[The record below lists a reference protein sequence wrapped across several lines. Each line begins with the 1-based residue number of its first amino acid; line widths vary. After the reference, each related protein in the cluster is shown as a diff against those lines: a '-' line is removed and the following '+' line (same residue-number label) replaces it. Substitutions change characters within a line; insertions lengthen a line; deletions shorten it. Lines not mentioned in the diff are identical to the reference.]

1 MVTRTQRLLWTP
13 LPNGLSDDGR
23 RLHLS
28 VLLSPRLVV
37 APGPDDVLEAF
48 PDMLAWPAIVR
59 AARFEVGY
67 AGASAVADR
76 VSQPDDALHGRL
88 FGTHTTVL
96 SRAFEDRRDTSVLS
110 YPLAAVEAGLA
121 QIYGELAAEADG
133 DLPLLADMQRRFAL
147 LGRTVLALKPSA
159 LLEDVRTGR
168 AQDREQSLPL
178 LLNLVDLYNT
188 PLQAP
193 ETHSYARQG
202 ADDPREDVDWETHKQ
217 VELPAPDSFKR
228 SIDFHAI
235 VTALAQF
242 PLLMR
247 LTGLVVDLE
256 VDRDAFPAGPHTA
269 ALSVTVS
276 WDSRPETATAGVTVQ
291 PDAAAQTMTTL
302 DGRHFA
308 AAPLAPTDPQ
318 QVDGFL
324 TVRPPTFDVAQVE
337 VNGSAMKLRQFAI
350 NMFQAP
356 LGTAATEP
364 VSDPVGVQPERTGTP
379 ALRSGGLTL
388 ARLHRAAELESRF
401 QRSGAMEDALTAGT
415 PVVLHAEDLV
425 RGYHAEVQDLT
436 AAQWRSLCRRDTSF
450 SFVSDHTTL
459 DDDDNEGMLRLAA
472 TASADGHDN
481 DIVKLYE
488 GLFTWSGWSL
498 AAPPIGRVVGTDDKV
513 TDAAGIAPAGLPLDV
528 EHRVRPRSLPSLR
541 FGRSYRFRLRVVDL
555 TGNAPPFDPQRGSP
569 DETQTAPLEY
579 LRYEPVPAPAV
590 ALVGGGVAV
599 QFPGP
604 GEDLDTIAIRSL
616 NATAADNAVLST
628 EQAGR
633 HVVPP
638 ICTQRQA
645 ELHGVLDTAGRVD
658 PATYSM
664 LVARDGALPEAIHPL
679 TGKGMPAVPVGFTV
693 PFLPDPLARDCVVRV
708 FGRTAPNSVETVD
721 LPWYAATEVW
731 PDAQPLRI
739 EVLELAAG
747 AVPAPL
753 ELDVAA
759 RVLHIPLAKADRA
772 RVRVG
777 HLLGDE
783 DLSLLGVWRWGVAQL
798 AVDPAAAA
806 KMADLARSGQHWMLT
821 PWRDLEVV
829 HAVQKPLVVPA
840 IEGLRVRRFTGSTRA
855 RLSFDTPVDSRSTEK
870 LDLSG
875 RWLDPVD
882 DPAEPEPRARVGGGD
897 RAAELKLM
905 RLDAPGVNSPGR
917 GRWTERNP
925 VPHEFGDTRYRRV
938 GYRLTA
944 TTRFTRFLP
953 AALQDPANA
962 ADLTVTSDEAI
973 GFVPNSAPP
982 PAPDVVYVI
991 PTFGWSRMGGGT
1003 HERSWRDGGGLRVYL
1018 RRPWLVSGYMEM
1030 LAVVLPSTDGGSDEP
1045 ALEKFVTHWGADPI
1059 WVSDPVPGIAP
1070 SASRFTLAVT
1080 AAPIAQARLDATIP
1094 EREGDLPAGPLRV
1107 TDLPLPG
1114 APGDVTVDAAPHLVH
1129 YDPQRRLWYADI
1141 VVDPGSAYTPFIRM
1155 ALARYQPISAPG
1167 SHLSPAVST
1176 EVVQLLPDR
1185 LAVLTHTDA
1194 VTLHVGVYGHGPR
1207 QRHHS
1212 VQFEVQRL
1220 PTDAGTDLGWEPLP
1234 GADVEDVPE
1243 ESPAPVPPR
1252 HAQGLLAEAH
1262 ALLNERRFEEIVQ
1275 REELVELLRPPLLRE
1290 ALVRLPGPRPEGERW
1305 RLVITEL
1312 ELRSAD
1318 AEHLEPT
1325 PAPERDPRRRVVY
1338 LETVE
1343 L

>member
-1 MVTRTQRLLWTP
+1 MAMRTQRLLWTP

-23 RLHLS
+23 RLRVS

-37 APGPDDVLEAF
+37 SPGPDDVLAAF
-48 PDMLAWPAIVR
+48 PDMLTWPAIVR
-59 AARFEVGY
+59 ASRFEVGY
-67 AGASAVADR
+67 AGVSAIADR
-76 VSQPDDALHGRL
+76 VSAPDDAVHGRL

-110 YPLAAVEAGLA
+110 YPVAAVEAGLA
-121 QIYGELAAEADG
+121 EIYGELAAEADG
-133 DLPLLADMQRRFAL
+133 DLPLLADMQRRFAV
-147 LGRTVLALKPSA
+147 LGRTLLARSPTQ
-159 LLEDVRTGR
+159 LLEDVRSGR
-168 AQDREQSLPL
+168 AQDQEQSLPL

-193 ETHSYARQG
+193 EKHYYKPEDP
-202 ADDPREDVDWETHKQ
+202 DDPREDVSWETHRQ
-217 VELPAPDSFKR
+217 VALPAPDSFKR

-276 WDSRPETATAGVTVQ
+276 WDSRPETATAGVTVV
-291 PDAAAQTMTTL
+291 PDAAAETMTKL
-302 DGRHFA
+302 DGRRFE
-308 AAPLAPTDPQ
+308 AAPVVPAAPQ
-318 QVDGFL
+318 QVEGFL
-324 TVRPPTFDVAQVE
+324 TVRQPTFDVAQVE
-337 VNGSAMKLRQFAI
+337 VNGSALKLRQFAI

-356 LGTAATEP
+356 FGTAVQEP
-364 VSDPVGVQPERTGTP
+364 ASDPVGVQPERTGTP

-388 ARLHRAAELESRF
+388 ARLRRAAELESRF
-401 QRSGAMEDALTAGT
+401 QRSGAMEDALTAGK

-425 RGYHAEVQDLT
+425 RGYHAEVQDRT
-436 AAQWRSLCRRDTSF
+436 AAEWRSLCRRDTSF
-450 SFVSDHTTL
+450 SFVTDQATL
-459 DDDDNEGMLRLAA
+459 DDEDNEGMLRLAA
-472 TASADGHDN
+472 AASADGHHD
-481 DIVKLYE
+481 DILKLYE

-513 TDAAGIAPAGLPLDV
+513 ADADGIAPAGLPLDV
-528 EHRVRPRSLPSLR
+528 EHRVRPMSLPSLR

-555 TGNAPPFDPQRGSP
+555 AGNTLPFDPERGSP

-590 ALVGGGVAV
+590 ALVGGGAAV

-638 ICTQRQA
+638 ICTQREA

-658 PATYSM
+658 PASYAM
-664 LVARDGALPEAIHPL
+664 LVARDGALPEATHPV
-679 TGKGMPAVPVGFTV
+679 TGKGMPAVPVGYTV

-708 FGRTAPNSVETVD
+708 YGRTTPSSVETVQV
-721 LPWYAATEVW
+721 PWYAATETW

-747 AVPAPL
+747 AAPPPL
-753 ELDVAA
+753 ELDETA
-759 RVLHIPLAKADRA
+759 RVLRIPLAKADRA

-783 DLSLLGVWRWGVAQL
+783 DLPLLGVWRWGLQHL
-798 AVDPAAAA
+798 AVDPAAVA
-806 KMADLARSGQHWMLT
+806 KLTDLARSGQHWMLT
-821 PWRDLEVV
+821 PWRDLEAV
-829 HAVQKPLVVPA
+829 HAVQRPLVVPG
-840 IEGLRVRRFTGSTRA
+840 IERLQVRRSTGSTRA

-875 RWLDPVD
+875 RWLEPVD
-882 DPAEPEPRARVGGGD
+882 DVAQAGPHARVGGGE

-905 RLDAPGVNSPGR
+905 RLDAPGVSPPGR

-925 VPHEFGDTRYRRV
+925 VSHEFGDTRYRRV
-938 GYRLTA
+938 GYRLAA

-991 PTFGWSRMGGGT
+991 PTFGWSRSGGDT

-1030 LAVVLPSTDGGSDEP
+1030 LAVVLPRPDGGSDEP
-1045 ALEKFVTHWGADPI
+1045 ALERFVTHWGADPI
-1059 WVSDPVPGIAP
+1059 WVSDPVAGTAP
-1070 SASRFTLAVT
+1070 PASRFTLAVT
-1080 AAPIAQARLDATIP
+1080 TAPIPQARLDATIP
-1094 EREGDLPAGPLRV
+1094 EREGDLPPGPLQV
-1107 TDLPLPG
+1107 TNLPLPG
-1114 APGDVTVDAAPHLVH
+1114 APGNVTVDVAPHLVR
-1129 YDPQRRLWYADI
+1129 YDPERRLWYADI

-1167 SHLSPAVST
+1167 SHLSPAVAT

-1185 LAVLTHTDA
+1185 LAVLTRTDA
-1194 VTLHVGVYGHGPR
+1194 VTLRVGLFGHGPR
-1207 QRHHS
+1207 NRHRS
-1212 VQFEVQRL
+1212 AQFAVERL
-1220 PTDAGTDLGWEPLP
+1220 PADAGTDLGWEPVAD
-1234 GADVEDVPE
+1234 ADVEDVHEAP
-1243 ESPAPVPPR
+1243 PAQAPR
-1252 HAQGLLAEAH
+1252 QHAPGLLAEAH
-1262 ALLNERRFEEIVQ
+1262 ALLHERRFDEIVL
-1275 REELVELLRPPLLRE
+1275 RSELVDVLRPPLIRE
-1290 ALVRLPGPRPEGERW
+1290 VLVRLPGPRPEGERW

-1318 AEHLEPT
+1318 AEHLDPT
-1325 PAPERDPRRRVVY
+1325 PPPERDPRRRVVY
-1338 LETVE
+1338 IETVE